1 MGGIVYPATG
11 VLTKHMQL
19 LYRTYLDIYHL
30 YVPQEGR
37 PMTPDRVA
45 HMLTC

>member
-11 VLTKHMQL
+11 VLTRHTGMQL

-37 PMTPDRVA
+37 PDRVA